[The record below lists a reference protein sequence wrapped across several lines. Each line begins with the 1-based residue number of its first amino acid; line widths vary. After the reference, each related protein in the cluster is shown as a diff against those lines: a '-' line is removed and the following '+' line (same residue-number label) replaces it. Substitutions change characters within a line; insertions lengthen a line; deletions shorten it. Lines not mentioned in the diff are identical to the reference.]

1 MACGWNEEIQLDAA
15 EASSILAASTE
26 TNTLGIFDA
35 GVVQSIKELVM
46 AVPASVQIEMI
57 ACLRNLSRGGMGL
70 PFKCGL
76 KPHLP

>member
-15 EASSILAASTE
+15 EASSILAE

-35 GVVQSIKELVM
+35 GVVQSIEELVM

-70 PFKCGL
+70 PFECGL